1 MPPFFSGFITIF
13 FIIFVLMIVISISN
27 TAKKIRKRNQ
37 EPIKKFNVDGK
48 TYVIY
53 SKLNYNRYY
62 SNQVLYELRDS
73 NGNILG
79 SFNSLNDI
87 LVLLNLDEFPKEDIF
102 NW

>member
-1 MPPFFSGFITIF
+1 MPPFFSGFFVIF
-13 FIIFVLMIVISISN
+13 FIVFIVIVVTGITN
-27 TAKKIRKRNQ
+27 NLKIRKRNQ
-37 EPIKKFNVDGK
+37 EPIKKFSVEGK
-48 TYVIY
+48 SYLIY

-62 SNQVLYELRDS
+62 NNQVMYELRDS

-102 NW
+102 N

>member
-87 LVLLNLDEFPKEDIF
+87 LVLLNLDEFPKEDLF
-102 NW
+102 DW

>member
-13 FIIFVLMIVISISN
+13 FIIFVLMVVISISN
-27 TAKKIRKRNQ
+27 TAKIRKRNH

-102 NW
+102 DW

>member
-102 NW
+102 N

>member
-1 MPPFFSGFITIF
+1 MPPFFSGFFVIF
-13 FIIFVLMIVISISN
+13 FIVFILIVVTGITN
-27 TAKKIRKRNQ
+27 NLKIRKRNQ
-37 EPIKKFNVDGK
+37 EPIKKFSVEGK
-48 TYVIY
+48 TYLIY

-62 SNQVLYELRDS
+62 NNQVMYELRDS

>member
-1 MPPFFSGFITIF
+1 
-13 FIIFVLMIVISISN
+13 MIVISISN
-27 TAKKIRKRNQ
+27 TAKKIRKRNN
-37 EPIKKFNVDGK
+37 EPIKKFNVHGK

-102 NW
+102 N